1 MTPPIVITWS
11 DAFFLGYELWLWIK
25 IIFGQDFKC
34 RDALRR
40 TQRLSRSDM
49 AAFQRSH
56 SSVVLGPLWVT
67 LFVAHCYLQ
76 SKALLLR
83 QSRLK
88 ASSMSFHLSKGWWKM
103 PPTLFS
109 ISSRY
114 LSSYTA
120 ANPRRCESRRKTQAK
135 LLQPTSRLMLMWRFS
150 TRQFTSQ
157 L

>member
-1 MTPPIVITWS
+1 MAHPSSSLVLRI
-11 DAFFLGYELWLWIK
+11 FLGYELWLWIK

-56 SSVVLGPLWVT
+56 SNEVLGPQWVT
-67 LFVAHCYLQ
+67 LFVVHCYLQ

-88 ASSMSFHLSKGWWKM
+88 ASSMSFHRSKGWWKM

-109 ISSRY
+109 ISNKY
-114 LSSYTA
+114 LSNCTA
-120 ANPRRCESRRKTQAK
+120 ASPRRCESRRKMPAK
-135 LLQPTSRLMLMWRFS
+135 SLRP
-150 TRQFTSQ
+150 
-157 L
+157 